1 MILVNVFF
9 QHKQAFAFPELNLDD
24 RRKKLWTLL
33 FSHLDKP
40 SSAICHKE
48 CLACV
53 RILSREKTDLDDL
66 CCEKWMNILLYHAGL
81 VPQEQAM
88 LMTNQPFDNFDVVLE
103 AMKCLCNL
111 VFNCEHARKLCGHN
125 HAIEAIMMRLRTYRD
140 PLLPHEIKFFDMRM
154 LFVMTAFQP
163 DIRPRLKE
171 ELHGLTYLMEILDL
185 IIKDA
190 SEEEDRPQNSTPVLV
205 DNQVQLA
212 SEVLKVL
219 FNLTCKPGVPDEEED
234 AQLLRLESILKEL
247 LLCDTDP
254 PSNKEQLQSHVVNLL
269 TTMPGRCHQELMAP
283 LTKDVSKEAEFEGY
297 NMEAMAV
304 LVTFLNTRLDQNPN
318 IDGHIFIN
326 WNPVQRGFENTSSFK
341 EFLHTVDWTFQ
352 QPTPQP
358 FLKSSCWNIRGTC
371 RKKIEK
377 PDAGVGWFLSVKYSA
392 VGRDIEVPGKSCLV
406 VQSLQERLSPIV
418 TVLLECAINHRLLR
432 KYLRWRILP
441 PLRDVHTRPEEGTTL
456 RNKLCRLL
464 TSPVTNVRDLVAEL
478 LFVLCKESVSRM
490 IKYTGYGNA
499 AGQFANRG
507 LLAQHQSCQPHG
519 QYSSDSDSETDEY
532 SMYKHGINPVVG
544 CYEPPRPDP
553 TAHMTEEQKEYEAM
567 QLVNMMDKL
576 HRDQSSDLR
585 ELVWE
590 HPVSSDDDVYSN
602 IEINHNNNNNVN
614 YDSDD
619 SLTDFFSRG
628 LDLLGPS
635 NVSSN
640 PNLCHS
646 PNAAIPSR
654 PTNNASDSTDVG
666 PRWIY
671 IFPPESEI
679 NTIFG
684 QGFLYWPSKLST

>member
-1 MILVNVFF
+1 MVIVIDNITLLRLENGGLDDVKNILKNFIE

-304 LVTFLNTRLDQNPN
+304 LVTFLNTRLDQNP
-318 IDGHIFIN
+318 
-326 WNPVQRGFENTSSFK
+326 
-341 EFLHTVDWTFQ
+341 
-352 QPTPQP
+352 
-358 FLKSSCWNIRGTC
+358 
-371 RKKIEK
+371 
-377 PDAGVGWFLSVKYSA
+377 
-392 VGRDIEVPGKSCLV
+392 V

-576 HRDQSSDLR
+576 HRQGIINPCRIGEDGR
-585 ELVWE
+585 PE
-590 HPVSSDDDVYSN
+590 PVSHIMELQEELPRQQVGGGARTDDV
-602 IEINHNNNNNVN
+602 
-614 YDSDD
+614 D
-619 SLTDFFSRG
+619 
-628 LDLLGPS
+628 
-635 NVSSN
+635 
-640 PNLCHS
+640 
-646 PNAAIPSR
+646 
-654 PTNNASDSTDVG
+654 
-666 PRWIY
+666 
-671 IFPPESEI
+671 
-679 NTIFG
+679 
-684 QGFLYWPSKLST
+684 